1 MLQPRRKLR
10 LPIEMILAVLIIIA
24 VIWWLIVTL

>member
-10 LPIEMILAVLIIIA
+10 LPIEMTFAVLAIITL
-24 VIWWLIVTL
+24 IWWLIVTL

>member
-10 LPIEMILAVLIIIA
+10 LPIEMIVAVLAIIA
-24 VIWWLIVTL
+24 LIWWLIVTL